1 MKLSKEEVKQVYE
14 QVINRQSYMLT
25 TVGSIAGFSVGLG
38 LFILFAIAGATF
50 AITLFVPAFFVGFG
64 AKFLGNPFEFKYRI
78 IPGVIGML
86 IYAIG
91 VYFVFTTNPL
101 YLALAPINFVIAYY
115 FSKSKLT
122 KTEENAAWQ
131 ISMAK

>member
-1 MKLSKEEVKQVYE
+1 MKLSKEEVKQVYQE
-14 QVINRQSYMLT
+14 VINRQSYMLT

-38 LFILFAIAGATF
+38 LFVLFAVVGATF
-50 AITLFVPAFFVGFG
+50 TITLFVPAFFVGFG
-64 AKFLGNPFEFKYRI
+64 AKFLGNPFEFKYRL
-78 IPGVIGML
+78 IPGIVGMF

-91 VYFVFTTNPL
+91 VYFVFTTDSL
-101 YLALAPINFVIAYY
+101 YLALAPINFAIAYY

-131 ISMAK
+131 TNMAK